1 MTEVDRV
8 GERIERLLG
17 EFGGTDAELAED
29 LVHTLLEFYG
39 AGLARIVEA
48 VGRPLL
54 DRLAEDDHIRGLLV
68 LHDLHPRST
77 HERVTEALDKVRPYL
92 GSHAGDVEFV
102 GIDDGVLRLRLQGTC
117 DGCPSSA
124 LTVASAIEDAILQAA
139 PDVVAVTLRLPA
151 SAAWVAEAFPV
162 DRVVTEGDGGLV
174 VDLPVASER
183 WLERLLLRAGPQ
195 ARVLAPDSLAAVGR
209 DAARRLLARYRA

>member
-17 EFGGTDAELAED
+17 EFSGADAELAEE

-48 VGRPLL
+48 IDRPLL
-54 DRLAEDDHIRGLLV
+54 DRLVEDDHVRGLLV

-77 HERVTEALDKVRPYL
+77 HERVAEALDKVRPYL

-102 GIDDGVLRLRLQGTC
+102 GIDDGVVRLRLQGSC
-117 DGCPSSA
+117 DGCPSS
-124 LTVASAIEDAILQAA
+124 TVTAKYAIERVVREVA
-139 PDVVAVTLRLPA
+139 PEISDVVVEG
-151 SAAWVAEAFPV
+151 VAE
-162 DRVVTEGDGGLV
+162 D
-174 VDLPVASER
+174 
-183 WLERLLLRAGPQ
+183 AGPG
-195 ARVLAPDSLAAVGR
+195 GR
-209 DAARRLLARYRA
+209 PLLPLVPCPVEVP

>member
-8 GERIERLLG
+8 GERIEQLLG
-17 EFGGTDAELAED
+17 EFDGADAELAED
-29 LVHTLLEFYG
+29 LVHTLIEFYG
-39 AGLARIVEA
+39 AGLARIVDI
-48 VGRPLL
+48 VDGPLL

-117 DGCPSSA
+117 DGCPSS
-124 LTVASAIEDAILQAA
+124 TVTAKYAIERMVREVA
-139 PDVVAVTLRLPA
+139 PEIADVVVEGVVEETGPGGRPLLPLC
-151 SAAWVAEAFPV
+151 PV
-162 DRVVTEGDGGLV
+162 E
-174 VDLPVASER
+174 LP
-183 WLERLLLRAGPQ
+183 
-195 ARVLAPDSLAAVGR
+195 
-209 DAARRLLARYRA
+209 

>member
-17 EFGGTDAELAED
+17 EFSGADAELAEE

-48 VGRPLL
+48 IDRPLL
-54 DRLAEDDHIRGLLV
+54 DRLVEDDHVRGLLV

-77 HERVTEALDKVRPYL
+77 HERVAEALDKVRPYL

-102 GIDDGVLRLRLQGTC
+102 GIDDGVVRLRLQGSC
-117 DGCPSSA
+117 DGCPSS
-124 LTVASAIEDAILQAA
+124 TVTAKYAIERVVREVA
-139 PDVVAVTLRLPA
+139 PEISDVVVEG
-151 SAAWVAEAFPV
+151 VAEA
-162 DRVVTEGDGGLV
+162 
-174 VDLPVASER
+174 
-183 WLERLLLRAGPQ
+183 AGPG
-195 ARVLAPDSLAAVGR
+195 GR
-209 DAARRLLARYRA
+209 PLLPLVPCPVEVP

>member
-8 GERIERLLG
+8 GERIEQLLG
-17 EFGGTDAELAED
+17 EFSGADAELAED

-39 AGLARIVEA
+39 AGLARIVQ
-48 VGRPLL
+48 VVDRPLL

-102 GIDDGVLRLRLQGTC
+102 EIADGVLRLRLRGTC
-117 DGCPSSA
+117 DGCPSS
-124 LTVASAIEDAILQAA
+124 TVTAKYAIERVVREAA
-139 PDVVAVTLRLPA
+139 PEISDVVVEGVVEEETGPGGRPLLPL
-151 SAAWVAEAFPV
+151 VPCPV
-162 DRVVTEGDGGLV
+162 EV
-174 VDLPVASER
+174 P
-183 WLERLLLRAGPQ
+183 
-195 ARVLAPDSLAAVGR
+195 
-209 DAARRLLARYRA
+209 

>member
-8 GERIERLLG
+8 GERIEQLLG
-17 EFGGTDAELAED
+17 EFSGEDAELAED

-39 AGLARIVEA
+39 AGLARIVE
-48 VGRPLL
+48 VVDRPLL

-102 GIDDGVLRLRLQGTC
+102 EIADGVLRLRLQGTC
-117 DGCPSSA
+117 DGCPSS
-124 LTVASAIEDAILQAA
+124 TVTAKYAIERVVREAA
-139 PDVVAVTLRLPA
+139 PEISDVVVEGVVPEETGPGGRPLLPL
-151 SAAWVAEAFPV
+151 VPCPV
-162 DRVVTEGDGGLV
+162 EV
-174 VDLPVASER
+174 P
-183 WLERLLLRAGPQ
+183 
-195 ARVLAPDSLAAVGR
+195 
-209 DAARRLLARYRA
+209 